1 MIHRREKLQVNV
13 VQVQTLRSFYED
25 FKRKGFGVKRYEFS
39 FCPISSF
46 FNHPPPPHTH
56 PLCLGSVVTVTL
68 SNSLQFSEP
77 VSSCIK

>member
-46 FNHPPPPHTH
+46 FNHPPTTTYTPSLSW
-56 PLCLGSVVTVTL
+56 LCSDCDLK
-68 SNSLQFSEP
+68 QFTS
-77 VSSCIK
+77 IL